1 MPSKKFRT
9 NALPQAAQNRE
20 MDRQTLVSGVMRGIE
35 PDMATAGV
43 TAATAVA
50 GGEI

>member
-1 MPSKKFRT
+1 
-9 NALPQAAQNRE
+9 
-20 MDRQTLVSGVMRGIE
+20 MDRHTFVTGVMCGIG

-50 GGEI
+50 GGEV